1 MFKKSFFVAVIII
14 MAPIFGFAAGSDDLI
29 KKGDDYFSSAN
40 YIEAVSNYKKALLS
54 NPDSIEI
61 NKRLETAIIAKNADE
76 FFTLLTRDVQKKMD
90 IRIKVDD
97 LLKMM
102 AEGKKK
108 ITLIDV
114 RTPQEQ
120 AAVISPKA
128 LKIPL
133 YDVIKNL
140 NQIPADGIVVVIC
153 HSGPRAMIAATAL
166 RILGYNNVYALNGG
180 IHALADVTAKTA
192 PDNLK

>member
-1 MFKKSFFVAVIII
+1 MSKKSFFVTAIII

-40 YIEAVSNYKKALLS
+40 YIEAVNNYKKALLL
-54 NPDSIEI
+54 NPGSIEI

-133 YDVIKNL
+133 YDLIKNL